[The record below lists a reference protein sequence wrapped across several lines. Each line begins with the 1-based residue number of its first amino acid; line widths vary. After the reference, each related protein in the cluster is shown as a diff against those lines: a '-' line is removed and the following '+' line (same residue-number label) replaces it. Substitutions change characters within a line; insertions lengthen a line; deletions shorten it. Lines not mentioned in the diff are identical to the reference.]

1 MRAPSVRR
9 LPAIIAGDDPDW
21 KFDQGNEEFLLH
33 GLSARARGMRALINI
48 TVIHRKT
55 GERITFQDPD
65 VHIPYGEFEVL
76 E

>member
-1 MRAPSVRR
+1 MRPPSVRR
-9 LPAIIAGDDPDW
+9 LPSIIDDRDPDW
-21 KFDQGNEEFLLH
+21 CFDQGNEEFILH
-33 GLSARARGMRALINI
+33 YAPKGRGMRALVNI

-55 GERITFQDPD
+55 RQKVTFQDPD